1 MKKFINKYLFV
12 ALAAGMFASCSDED
26 NSTWAPGEPDDASK
40 AGAYFASQASSFE
53 VAPGE
58 ATSFDVT
65 ISRLNTSSAA
75 SVPLKVSVN
84 QDDVFTVPATAEF
97 AAGAE
102 TATFKVDFSKAQVG
116 TTYNLTIDVPA
127 EYVATYKAVDGSLSY
142 SAQATIVKWNLI
154 DKGRYYTW
162 FFEDFYTN
170 VELYQRDDD
179 KTKFKMTNWGAT
191 EDMVYPFTMDKNG
204 NITGQ
209 QKFYIGYDHPSY
221 GEVWASEA
229 TGSSYWKNDI
239 FYFAI
244 KYHVAAGSFGTAYD
258 YFVSDSWVAP
268 KDPEEEDPSEDSD
281 EDSGE
286 DSDEESGED
295 SDEDSGEDS
304 DEDSAE

>member
-40 AGAYFASQASSFE
+40 AGAYFAASGFNFE

-65 ISRLNTSSAA
+65 INRLNTSSAA

-127 EYVATYKAVDGSLSY
+127 EYVATYKAVEGTISY

-154 DKGRYYTW
+154 ATGKYYTW
-162 FFEDFYTN
+162 FFEDFYTS

-179 KTKFKMTNWGAT
+179 KTQYKMTNWGAY
-191 EDMVYPFTMDKNG
+191 EDMVYPFTMDAKG

-209 QKFYIGYDHPSY
+209 QQFYIGYDHPSY

-229 TGSSYWKNDI
+229 TGSSVYEGGI

-258 YFVSDSWVAP
+258 YFQPDGVEP
-268 KDPEEEDPSEDSD
+268 GEE
-281 EDSGE
+281 SGE
-286 DSDEESGED
+286 DSDGDSDED

-304 DEDSAE
+304 DEDSGEDSGEDSDEESAE